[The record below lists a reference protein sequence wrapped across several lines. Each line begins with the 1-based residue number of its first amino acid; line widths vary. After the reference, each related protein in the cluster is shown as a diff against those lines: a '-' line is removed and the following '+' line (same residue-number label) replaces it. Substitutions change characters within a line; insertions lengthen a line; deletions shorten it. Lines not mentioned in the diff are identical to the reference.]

1 MRQRGE
7 KGAQCR
13 LQTAVFARPS
23 YFCES
28 SCTDPKRTR
37 GVKISKLAGD
47 LAKLVKPIMA
57 GAACSASQPH
67 FPLALVAHEVLRQ
80 IPMCL
85 HKLCRYNVHEFRLG

>member
-23 YFCES
+23 YFCV
-28 SCTDPKRTR
+28 TR

-85 HKLCRYNVHEFRLG
+85 HKLCNVHEFRLG